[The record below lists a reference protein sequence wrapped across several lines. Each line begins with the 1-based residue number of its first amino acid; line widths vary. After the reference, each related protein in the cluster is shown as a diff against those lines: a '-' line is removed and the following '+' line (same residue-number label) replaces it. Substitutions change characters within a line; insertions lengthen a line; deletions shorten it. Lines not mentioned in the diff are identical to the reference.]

1 MKTVEEIRVSSFLT
15 QKTKL
20 IRFLRSLLATLYLMK
35 IGHFK
40 VIVYSVAKPF
50 ICSEAQGDLV
60 VIETSI

>member
-1 MKTVEEIRVSSFLT
+1 MKTVGEIRVSSFLT

-35 IGHFK
+35 IGHFT
-40 VIVYSVAKPF
+40 VIVYSAAKPF
-50 ICSEAQGDLV
+50 ICIEAQGDLV